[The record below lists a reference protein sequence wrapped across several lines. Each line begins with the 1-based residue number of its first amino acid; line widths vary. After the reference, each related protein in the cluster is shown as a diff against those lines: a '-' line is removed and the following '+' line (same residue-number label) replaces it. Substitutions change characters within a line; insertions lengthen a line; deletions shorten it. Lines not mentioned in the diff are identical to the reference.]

1 MAKLYYFKYT
11 TVGTFDGK
19 KTVQHGGIVAANS
32 YAEAMAEIEK
42 LETVPKTGECDLV
55 SVDNLE
61 DTGDAVLWTDDL
73 ELFNQIYEEMM

>member
-11 TVGTFDGK
+11 TVGAFDGK

-42 LETVPKTGECDLV
+42 LETVPSTGECDLV
-55 SVDNLE
+55 CVDNLE
-61 DTGDAVLWTDDL
+61 DTGDAVLWTDNL
-73 ELFNQIYEEMM
+73 ELFNWIYEEMM